1 MSMTLVDEAAIVQ
14 ANETIVIRYF
24 QQSSTL
30 EQHDTTSYTTWVA
43 KDLANTAN
51 FLNCEWKCNC
61 SSNILPQ

>member
-1 MSMTLVDEAAIVQ
+1 MMSMTLVDEAAIVQ

-51 FLNCEWKCNC
+51 FLNCE
-61 SSNILPQ
+61 